1 MGDGCKLAMQ
11 FGRLESSG
19 GQGQHVSIPVIV
31 QPAPPPMSQ
40 VFEFGERRP
49 EFPIP
54 VLNERAVRAAAGIV
68 FFFAI
73 VSFMNAWLI
82 GNFQPTRVFVVA
94 FLIDFTIRIF
104 VNPKFAPSLILGQWM
119 VRKQQPEWVGAPQ
132 KRFAWAIGF
141 VLAVVMLY
149 LVVIKHL
156 IGPVNL
162 IVCAACLVLLFFETA
177 FGICIGC
184 KVYNLFNKTP
194 AQLCPGGVCE
204 VAPEP
209 GAGGGWAQ
217 AAVVLGFVGVIGAWT
232 SHVTANDPYATAA
245 MPAAAAPATPTPA
258 DAAEAERCKVPDFA
272 KAMGHEEKW
281 KLHNH
286 CR

>member
-1 MGDGCKLAMQ
+1 MAA
-11 FGRLESSG
+11 G
-19 GQGQHVSIPVIV
+19 GEVNHSLIMPIV
-31 QPAPPPMSQ
+31 HPAIQPMSQ
-40 VFEFGERRP
+40 VFAFGERRP
-49 EFPIP
+49 EYPIP

-104 VNPKFAPSLILGQWM
+104 INPKLAPSLILGQWM

-149 LVVIKHL
+149 LVVIKHVV
-156 IGPVNL
+156 GPVNL

-184 KVYNLFNKTP
+184 KVYNLFNKDQ

-204 VAPEP
+204 VVPDRS
-209 GAGGGWAQ
+209 AGGGWLHAGM
-217 AAVVLGFVGVIGAWT
+217 VLAFVGVIGAWT
-232 SHVTANDPYATAA
+232 HHVVANDPYARVEA
-245 MPAAAAPATPTPA
+245 PAAAAAAVASSPI

-281 KLHNH
+281 KLHNN
-286 CR
+286 CK